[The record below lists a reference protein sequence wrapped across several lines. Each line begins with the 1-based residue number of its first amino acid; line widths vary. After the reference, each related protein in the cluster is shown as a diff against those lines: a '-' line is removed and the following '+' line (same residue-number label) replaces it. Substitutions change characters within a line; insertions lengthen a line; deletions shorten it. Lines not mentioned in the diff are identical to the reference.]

1 MTRMSPGKVVVG
13 SEDDFRGASVTK
25 CLTAPGRAPFAVTI
39 ASMRGSFQGGNKS
52 SNLQQSLERERGNGF
67 ADTKTGRWEDF
78 DLAQTSTKAPDP
90 MDIALGAAVR
100 IRRRTIGI
108 SQEALAE
115 QCGVSFQQIQK
126 YENGAN
132 RISFSRL
139 VQIARALKCRV
150 VDLMDVLDGP
160 DRETTGDLDLLTR
173 MRTPGAVEL
182 LAAFEEMAPEARSAL
197 VTLLRAVTPP
207 VAVEANERQV
217 A

>member
-1 MTRMSPGKVVVG
+1 
-13 SEDDFRGASVTK
+13 
-25 CLTAPGRAPFAVTI
+25 
-39 ASMRGSFQGGNKS
+39 
-52 SNLQQSLERERGNGF
+52 
-67 ADTKTGRWEDF
+67 
-78 DLAQTSTKAPDP
+78 
-90 MDIALGAAVR
+90 MDVALGAAVR

-150 VDLMDVLDGP
+150 IDLMDVLDGP

-173 MRTPGAVEL
+173 MRTPGALEL
-182 LAAFEEMAPEARSAL
+182 LASYEQMTPEARTSL
-197 VTLLRAVTPP
+197 VGLLRAVTAQADAP
-207 VAVEANERQV
+207 AKRRQI

>member
-1 MTRMSPGKVVVG
+1 
-13 SEDDFRGASVTK
+13 
-25 CLTAPGRAPFAVTI
+25 L
-39 ASMRGSFQGGNKS
+39 
-52 SNLQQSLERERGNGF
+52 
-67 ADTKTGRWEDF
+67 ADP
-78 DLAQTSTKAPDP
+78 STKAPDP
-90 MDIALGAAVR
+90 MDVALGAAVR

-173 MRTPGAVEL
+173 MRTPGAIEL
-182 LAAFEEMAPEARSAL
+182 LAAYEQMPPEARTSL
-197 VTLLRAVTPP
+197 VGLLRAVVTR
-207 VAVEANERQV
+207 AETSAKNRQI

>member
-1 MTRMSPGKVVVG
+1 
-13 SEDDFRGASVTK
+13 
-25 CLTAPGRAPFAVTI
+25 
-39 ASMRGSFQGGNKS
+39 
-52 SNLQQSLERERGNGF
+52 
-67 ADTKTGRWEDF
+67 
-78 DLAQTSTKAPDP
+78 
-90 MDIALGAAVR
+90 MDVALGAAVR

-108 SQEALAE
+108 SQEALAD

-182 LAAFEEMAPEARSAL
+182 LAAYEQMGPEARTSL
-197 VTLLRAVTPP
+197 VGLLRAVVTRG
-207 VAVEANERQV
+207 EAPAKSRQL

>member
-1 MTRMSPGKVVVG
+1 
-13 SEDDFRGASVTK
+13 
-25 CLTAPGRAPFAVTI
+25 
-39 ASMRGSFQGGNKS
+39 
-52 SNLQQSLERERGNGF
+52 
-67 ADTKTGRWEDF
+67 
-78 DLAQTSTKAPDP
+78 
-90 MDIALGAAVR
+90 MDVALGAAVR

-108 SQEALAE
+108 SQEALAD

-173 MRTPGAVEL
+173 MRTPGALEL
-182 LAAFEEMAPEARSAL
+182 LAAYEQMPAEARTSL
-197 VTLLRAVTPP
+197 VGLLRALTAGAAVTGKS
-207 VAVEANERQV
+207 RQV

>member
-1 MTRMSPGKVVVG
+1 MA
-13 SEDDFRGASVTK
+13 E
-25 CLTAPGRAPFAVTI
+25 
-39 ASMRGSFQGGNKS
+39 
-52 SNLQQSLERERGNGF
+52 
-67 ADTKTGRWEDF
+67 
-78 DLAQTSTKAPDP
+78 TSTKAPDP

-139 VQIARALKCRV
+139 VQIARALQCRV

-173 MRTPGAVEL
+173 MRTPGAIEL
-182 LAAFEEMAPEARSAL
+182 LAAYELMAPEARSSL
-197 VTLLRAVTPP
+197 VSLLRAVTPQAMAEP
-207 VAVEANERQV
+207 KRRAIA
-217 A
+217 

>member
-1 MTRMSPGKVVVG
+1 
-13 SEDDFRGASVTK
+13 
-25 CLTAPGRAPFAVTI
+25 
-39 ASMRGSFQGGNKS
+39 
-52 SNLQQSLERERGNGF
+52 
-67 ADTKTGRWEDF
+67 
-78 DLAQTSTKAPDP
+78 
-90 MDIALGAAVR
+90 MDVALGAAVR

-150 VDLMDVLDGP
+150 VDLMDVLDGAGQGNHRRP
-160 DRETTGDLDLLTR
+160 GPLDPHAHAR
-173 MRTPGAVEL
+173 RHRAPGGLRAD
-182 LAAFEEMAPEARSAL
+182 AAEARSSL
-197 VTLLRAVTPP
+197 VGLLRAVVSQADAP
-207 VAVEANERQV
+207 AKSRQI

>member
-1 MTRMSPGKVVVG
+1 M
-13 SEDDFRGASVTK
+13 
-25 CLTAPGRAPFAVTI
+25 
-39 ASMRGSFQGGNKS
+39 
-52 SNLQQSLERERGNGF
+52 
-67 ADTKTGRWEDF
+67 ADP
-78 DLAQTSTKAPDP
+78 STKAPDP
-90 MDIALGAAVR
+90 MDVALGAAVR

-115 QCGVSFQQIQK
+115 QCGISFQQIQK

-160 DRETTGDLDLLTR
+160 DREVTGDIDPLTR
-173 MRTPGAVEL
+173 MNTPGAIEL
-182 LAAFEEMAPEARSAL
+182 LSAYEKMPPEARTSL
-197 VTLLRAVTPP
+197 VGLLRAVVIQADAPAKT
-207 VAVEANERQV
+207 RQI

>member
-1 MTRMSPGKVVVG
+1 MT
-13 SEDDFRGASVTK
+13 E
-25 CLTAPGRAPFAVTI
+25 L
-39 ASMRGSFQGGNKS
+39 
-52 SNLQQSLERERGNGF
+52 
-67 ADTKTGRWEDF
+67 
-78 DLAQTSTKAPDP
+78 STKAPDP

-108 SQEALAE
+108 SQEALAD

-139 VQIARALKCRV
+139 VQIARALRCRV

-160 DRETTGDLDLLTR
+160 DQTLTGDMDALTR
-173 MRTPGAVEL
+173 IRTPGAMEL
-182 LAAFEEMAPEARSAL
+182 LAAYERMKPEARSAL
-197 VTLLRAVTPP
+197 ISLMRTLGADPL
-207 VAVEANERQV
+207 EAAPANQRQV

>member
-1 MTRMSPGKVVVG
+1 
-13 SEDDFRGASVTK
+13 
-25 CLTAPGRAPFAVTI
+25 
-39 ASMRGSFQGGNKS
+39 
-52 SNLQQSLERERGNGF
+52 
-67 ADTKTGRWEDF
+67 
-78 DLAQTSTKAPDP
+78 
-90 MDIALGAAVR
+90 MDVALGAAVR

-139 VQIARALKCRV
+139 VQIARALQCRV

-173 MRTPGAVEL
+173 MRTPGALEL
-182 LAAFEEMAPEARSAL
+182 LAAYELMAPEARSSL
-197 VTLLRAVTPP
+197 VGLLRAVTSPTD
-207 VAVEANERQV
+207 AAAKARQL

>member
-1 MTRMSPGKVVVG
+1 
-13 SEDDFRGASVTK
+13 
-25 CLTAPGRAPFAVTI
+25 
-39 ASMRGSFQGGNKS
+39 
-52 SNLQQSLERERGNGF
+52 
-67 ADTKTGRWEDF
+67 
-78 DLAQTSTKAPDP
+78 

-173 MRTPGAVEL
+173 MRTPGAIEL
-182 LAAFEEMAPEARSAL
+182 LAAYEQMAPEARSAL
-197 VTLLRAVTPP
+197 VSLLRTVTLPP
-207 VAVEANERQV
+207 VIETKQRQV

>member
-1 MTRMSPGKVVVG
+1 
-13 SEDDFRGASVTK
+13 
-25 CLTAPGRAPFAVTI
+25 
-39 ASMRGSFQGGNKS
+39 
-52 SNLQQSLERERGNGF
+52 
-67 ADTKTGRWEDF
+67 
-78 DLAQTSTKAPDP
+78 

-160 DRETTGDLDLLTR
+160 DREITGDLDLLTR
-173 MRTPGAVEL
+173 MRTPGAIEL
-182 LAAFEEMAPEARSAL
+182 LAAYEQMTPEARSSL
-197 VTLLRAVTPP
+197 VSLLRAVSLPAESEAKQHE
-207 VAVEANERQV
+207 VACA
-217 A
+217 